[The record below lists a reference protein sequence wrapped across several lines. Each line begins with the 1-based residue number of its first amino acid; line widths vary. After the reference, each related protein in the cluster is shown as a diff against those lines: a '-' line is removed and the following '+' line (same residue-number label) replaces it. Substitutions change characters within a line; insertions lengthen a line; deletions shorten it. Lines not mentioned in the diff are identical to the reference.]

1 MEEVHKDQLLEVLV
15 GGGVNMQIKQKND
28 DAFKALNLGLKVLE
42 KIQGKVGWFS
52 TYNYPDGTPVAQV
65 AAQNEFGNASKNIPP
80 RPTVRPA
87 AIDNKDKWGKIAS
100 QGAKQIIAGKATAYD
115 VMNKLTLVA
124 EGDISK
130 NIGKLTQPPLAPL
143 TIANR
148 QARGNSSV
156 KPLVDTGLE
165 IATLTSVVENVT

>member
-1 MEEVHKDQLLEVLV
+1 MD
-15 GGGVNMQIKQKND
+15 IKQSNP

-52 TYNYPDGTPVAQV
+52 TYNYPDGTPVAEV

-87 AIDNKDKWGKIAS
+87 AIDNKDKWARIAN
-100 QGAKQIIAGKATAYD
+100 QGAKQVINGKTTAYD
-115 VMNKLTLVA
+115 VMNKITLVA
-124 EGDISK
+124 ESDISK
-130 NIGKLTQPPLAPL
+130 NIAKLTQPPLAAR
-143 TIANR
+143 TIAER
-148 QARGNSSV
+148 QARGNNSV